1 MSDTP
6 LYTLRQIASQL
17 DLPESTVR
25 YYRDAFATH
34 IATVGMGRRRRYPE
48 EAVTTLKLIADAYA
62 RGRTRDEIDAQLFGG
77 AEAMR
82 AQPHTAHPNPEPAFT
97 HTPDG
102 EPERPQL
109 MWQVV
114 RELSRLGDAVERTE
128 LMVGELAEQLV
139 QQAERTLPPLRPE
152 STSEALPKAAV
163 PEAAPAAAPVDTSR
177 IERELEALRHELT
190 SEREL
195 VERLRK
201 SKLDIERRAAE
212 AEAQLKD
219 GPKDRL
225 RSAFGRFRSRS
236 QGEREGGE

>member
-1 MSDTP
+1 MSDSP

-25 YYRDAFATH
+25 YYRDAFVTH

-82 AQPHTAHPNPEPAFT
+82 AQPHTAHSDPEPAFT
-97 HTPDG
+97 HTPNE
-102 EPERPQL
+102 EPERPEL

-114 RELSRLGDAVERTE
+114 RELARLGDAVERTQ
-128 LMVGELAEQLV
+128 LMVGELAEQLM
-139 QQAERTLPPLRPE
+139 QQADRTLPPPRPE
-152 STSEALPKAAV
+152 STSDAVPQAAV
-163 PEAAPAAAPVDTSR
+163 PTATPTPPPADTSQ
-177 IERELEALRHELT
+177 IERELEELRNEIT
-190 SEREL
+190 GEREL

-212 AEAQLKD
+212 AEAQLND
-219 GPKDRL
+219 GPAS
-225 RSAFGRFRSRS
+225 RSVFGRFRSRS
-236 QGEREGGE
+236 PDKKEGGE

>member
-1 MSDTP
+1 MSDSP

-48 EAVTTLKLIADAYA
+48 EAVTTLRLIADAYA

-77 AEAMR
+77 AQAMR
-82 AQPHTAHPNPEPAFT
+82 AQPHTAHSDPEPAFT
-97 HTPDG
+97 HTPDE
-102 EPERPQL
+102 EPERPEL

-114 RELSRLGDAVERTE
+114 RELARLGDAVERTQ
-128 LMVGELAEQLV
+128 LMVGELAEQLM
-139 QQAERTLPPLRPE
+139 QQADRTLPPPRPE
-152 STSEALPKAAV
+152 STSDAV
-163 PEAAPAAAPVDTSR
+163 PQAAAPAPPPADTSQ
-177 IERELEALRHELT
+177 IERELEELRNEIT
-190 SEREL
+190 GEREL

-212 AEAQLKD
+212 AEAELD
-219 GPKDRL
+219 NGPAS
-225 RSAFGRFRSRS
+225 RSVFGRFRSRS
-236 QGEREGGE
+236 PDEKEGGE

>member
-1 MSDTP
+1 MSDSP

-48 EAVTTLKLIADAYA
+48 EAVTTLRLIADAYA

-77 AEAMR
+77 AQAMR
-82 AQPHTAHPNPEPAFT
+82 AQPHTAHSDPEPAFT
-97 HTPDG
+97 HTPDE
-102 EPERPQL
+102 EPERPEL

-114 RELSRLGDAVERTE
+114 RELARLGDAVERTQ
-128 LMVGELAEQLV
+128 LMVGELAEQLM
-139 QQAERTLPPLRPE
+139 QQADRTLPPPRPE
-152 STSEALPKAAV
+152 STSDAV
-163 PEAAPAAAPVDTSR
+163 PQAAAPAPPPADTSQ
-177 IERELEALRHELT
+177 IERELEELRNEIT
-190 SEREL
+190 GEREL

-212 AEAQLKD
+212 AEAQLND
-219 GPKDRL
+219 GPAS
-225 RSAFGRFRSRS
+225 RSVFGRFRSRS
-236 QGEREGGE
+236 PDEKEGGE

>member
-1 MSDTP
+1 MSDSP

-48 EAVTTLKLIADAYA
+48 EAVTTLRLIADAYA

-77 AEAMR
+77 AQAMR
-82 AQPHTAHPNPEPAFT
+82 AQPHTAHSDPEPAFT
-97 HTPDG
+97 HTPDE
-102 EPERPQL
+102 EPERPEL

-114 RELSRLGDAVERTE
+114 RELARLGDAVERTQ
-128 LMVGELAEQLV
+128 LMVGELAEQLM
-139 QQAERTLPPLRPE
+139 QQADRTLPPPRPE
-152 STSEALPKAAV
+152 STSDAV
-163 PEAAPAAAPVDTSR
+163 PQAAAPAPPPADTSQ
-177 IERELEALRHELT
+177 IERELEELRNEIT
-190 SEREL
+190 GEREL

-212 AEAQLKD
+212 AEAQLND
-219 GPKDRL
+219 GPAS
-225 RSAFGRFRSRS
+225 RSGFGRFRSRS
-236 QGEREGGE
+236 PDEKEGGE